1 MPVQQK
7 GHKMKEIITLAIFGA
22 LLIVCSG
29 CGHNAITYG
38 DGVHAS
44 IGYNPEQATLNATFM
59 YGKILNAVTRD
70 NVEIEMNGKA
80 AGDVSANAN
89 KAEEGATSPV
99 SAGTSTDG
107 SLKVK
112 IGRQINGAYVD
123 AIEAGAKPEELEKFG
138 AEK

>member
-1 MPVQQK
+1 
-7 GHKMKEIITLAIFGA
+7 MKNTIALAIFGA

-44 IGYNPEQATLNATFM
+44 VGYNPEQATLNATFM

-70 NVEIEMNGKA
+70 NVEIDMNGKA
-80 AGDVSANAN
+80 AGDVSASAN
-89 KAEEGATSPV
+89 KADGATSPV

-123 AIEAGAKPEELEKFG
+123 ALEAGAKPDELNKFG

>member
-1 MPVQQK
+1 
-7 GHKMKEIITLAIFGA
+7 MKEIITLIAFGA
-22 LLIVCSG
+22 LLIVCAG

-44 IGYNPEQATLNATFM
+44 IGYNPEQATMNATFM

-80 AGDVSANAN
+80 AGDVSATAN
-89 KAEEGATSPV
+89 KADGASSPV

-123 AIEAGAKPEELEKFG
+123 ALEAGAKPEDLDKFG

>member
-1 MPVQQK
+1 
-7 GHKMKEIITLAIFGA
+7 MKKTITIAIFGA
-22 LLIVCSG
+22 LLIVCAG

-44 IGYNPEQATLNATFM
+44 IGYNPEQATMNATFM

-80 AGDVSANAN
+80 AGDVSASAN
-89 KAEEGATSPV
+89 KADGATSPV

-123 AIEAGAKPEELEKFG
+123 ALETGAKPEELDKFG
-138 AEK
+138 K

>member
-1 MPVQQK
+1 
-7 GHKMKEIITLAIFGA
+7 MKNTITLAIFGA

-44 IGYNPEQATLNATFM
+44 IGYNPEQATMNATFM

-80 AGDVSANAN
+80 AGDVSATAN
-89 KAEEGATSPV
+89 KADGATSPV

-107 SLKVK
+107 SLRVK
-112 IGRQINGAYVD
+112 IGRQLNGAYVD
-123 AIEAGAKPEELEKFG
+123 ALEAGAKPEELEKFG
-138 AEK
+138 AEKK

>member
-1 MPVQQK
+1 
-7 GHKMKEIITLAIFGA
+7 MKETITLIAFGA

-38 DGVHAS
+38 DGVHTS

-80 AGDVSANAN
+80 AGDVSATAN
-89 KAEEGATSPV
+89 KADGASSPV

-107 SLKVK
+107 SLRVK

-123 AIEAGAKPEELEKFG
+123 ALEAGAKPEELEKFG
-138 AEK
+138 TEK

>member
-1 MPVQQK
+1 
-7 GHKMKEIITLAIFGA
+7 MKELVTLAVFGA
-22 LLIVCSG
+22 LLIVCAG

-44 IGYNPEQATLNATFM
+44 VGYNPEQSTLNATFM

-80 AGDVSANAN
+80 AGDVSATAN
-89 KAEEGATSPV
+89 KADGASSPV

-107 SLKVK
+107 SLRVK

-123 AIEAGAKPEELEKFG
+123 ALEAGAKPEELNKFA

>member
-1 MPVQQK
+1 
-7 GHKMKEIITLAIFGA
+7 MKKTITLAIFGA
-22 LLIVCSG
+22 MLIICAG

-44 IGYNPEQATLNATFM
+44 LGYNPEQATVNATFM

-80 AGDVSANAN
+80 GGDVSANG
-89 KAEEGATSPV
+89 KDGTSAPV

-123 AIEAGAKPEELEKFG
+123 ALEAGVKPEELDKFG

>member
-1 MPVQQK
+1 
-7 GHKMKEIITLAIFGA
+7 MKEIITLVIFGA
-22 LLIVCSG
+22 LLIACSG

-44 IGYNPEQATLNATFM
+44 VGYNPEQATLNATFM

-80 AGDVSANAN
+80 AGDVSASAN
-89 KAEEGATSPV
+89 KANGATSPV

-123 AIEAGAKPEELEKFG
+123 ALESGATPEELDKFG

>member
-1 MPVQQK
+1 
-7 GHKMKEIITLAIFGA
+7 MKEIITLIAFGA

-44 IGYNPEQATLNATFM
+44 IGYNPEQATMNATFM

-80 AGDVSANAN
+80 AGDVSATAN
-89 KAEEGATSPV
+89 KAEGVTSPV

-107 SLKVK
+107 SLRVK
-112 IGRQINGAYVD
+112 IGRQLNGAYVD
-123 AIEAGAKPEELEKFG
+123 ALEAGAKPEELDKFG
-138 AEK
+138 DEK